1 VKSTIKN
8 AVLGSAFLVLGAFAW
23 ATAANA
29 SPITVLGTADIWAW
43 NGIAP
48 PDDQSGVPTVSIAP
62 ALAISNL
69 AGITSVTIAAT
80 GETGNGPGLLKP
92 NGTGLVVSHVDGAY
106 NGVPNLSAPLDS
118 LVGAWV
124 NPLNSSFDESFE
136 IGTGGTFIVP
146 IGATELFLGS
156 MDASQW
162 NNNPGQFAVNV
173 TENVNVPEPF
183 TLSLFGAG
191 LFGAAGLRRRR
202 KRARA

>member
-1 VKSTIKN
+1 MKSTIKN
-8 AVLGSAFLVLGAFAW
+8 AVLSGAFLVVGVFAS
-23 ATAANA
+23 ASAANA
-29 SPITVLGTADIWAW
+29 TPITVLGTADIWAW

-92 NGTGLVVSHVDGAY
+92 NGTGIVVSHLDGAF
-106 NGVPNLSAPLDS
+106 NGLPNLSAPLDS

-124 NPLNSSFDESFE
+124 DPTNPSFDESFE

-162 NNNPGQFAVNV
+162 NNNPGQFAVNL
-173 TENVNVPEPF
+173 TENVPEPL

-191 LFGAAGLRRRR
+191 LAGAVGLRRRR
-202 KRARA
+202 KKVSA

>member
-1 VKSTIKN
+1 VKLAIKN
-8 AVLGSAFLVLGAFAW
+8 AVLGSAFCVLGAFAW

-48 PDDQSGVPTVSIAP
+48 PDDQVGVPTVSIAP
-62 ALAISNL
+62 VLAISNL
-69 AGITSVTIAAT
+69 SGVGSVTIAAT

-92 NGTGLVVSHVDGAY
+92 NGTGTVVSHMDGAY
-106 NGVPNLSAPLDS
+106 NGIPNLSAPLDS

-124 NPLNSSFDESFE
+124 DPSNSSFDESFE

-146 IGATELFLGS
+146 VGATELFLGS

-173 TENVNVPEPF
+173 TENIPEPF

-191 LFGAAGLRRRR
+191 VASAAALRRRR
-202 KRARA
+202 KKASA